1 MNKLLIGYDDSS
13 CAKAALEELPRMGL
27 PEQLQVRVLSV
38 AEVWLP
44 PEAPLPATE
53 VAGQLP
59 IAVQRSREAAWH
71 AVEAGS
77 RHLAEAAAR
86 HLQELFHEWQI

>member
-71 AVEAGS
+71 AVEADS

-86 HLQELFHEWQI
+86 HLQ